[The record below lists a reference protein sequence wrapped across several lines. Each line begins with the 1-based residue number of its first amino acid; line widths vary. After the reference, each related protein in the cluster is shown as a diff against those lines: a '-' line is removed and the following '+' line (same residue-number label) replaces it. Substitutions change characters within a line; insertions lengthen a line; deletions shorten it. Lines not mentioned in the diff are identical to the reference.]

1 MQPPFMF
8 ALLDLCLFLWIDQQ
22 CPLVCL
28 GDACCWYLGR
38 QNLPSVAVFFDDHIE
53 VMVYS
58 NQYQLDPKTATRPL
72 EDDQPLGAVTSL
84 RVILPFLHTQLIASN
99 RPSPDRRACGRS
111 GGHAASCGDILTLKW
126 PSQPPIP
133 ACLPTNVY

>member
-1 MQPPFMF
+1 MF

-72 EDDQPLGAVTSL
+72 EDDQPLGAVPSL
-84 RVILPFLHTQLIASN
+84 RVILPFPTHPADRVQQTL
-99 RPSPDRRACGRS
+99 PGSPRLRSVRR
-111 GGHAASCGDILTLKW
+111 SCSLLWRHIDIEVA
-126 PSQPPIP
+126 IP
-133 ACLPTNVY
+133 AADTRLPSDECVLA